1 MSQRRK
7 GNRQKRKI
15 IKNFFQPARGVP
27 LTPFLFVGHLGLE
40 IRLEETHRLRCL
52 LSAQPVQTNITE
64 EITVG
69 ESPTQKKENRVSD
82 SLVGHLGLEPRTSR
96 L

>member
-1 MSQRRK
+1 MRALQIK
-7 GNRQKRKI
+7 KRTALAI
-15 IKNFFQPARGVP
+15 
-27 LTPFLFVGHLGLE
+27 LFVGHLGLE

-52 LSAQPVQTNITE
+52 LSAKPVQTNRTK

-69 ESPTQKKENRVSD
+69 ASQTKKVENHKCD
-82 SLVGHLGLEPRTSR
+82 SLLVGHLGLEPRTSR